1 MKGIGNSDRR
11 QKVADRQIDHV
22 GVPLWRAS
30 TEFTRRMIES
40 VRNMGFEDISLA
52 DSELFPYLDI
62 EGTGLSELAERK
74 GVSRQAIHQ
83 SVHSL
88 VKRGYLELIPDPD
101 DARTR
106 IARHSEKG
114 LELLE
119 AMQKVKKEIQ
129 NDALAALGPGKMKE
143 LTGMLEQLGDVF
155 RAPSDD

>member
-1 MKGIGNSDRR
+1 MTDNGNSDKR
-11 QKVADRQIDHV
+11 QKVAAQQIDHV

-30 TEFTRRMIES
+30 TEFTRRLIES
-40 VRNMGFEDISLA
+40 VRMMGFEDISLA
-52 DSELFPYLDI
+52 DSELFPFLDI

-106 IARHSEKG
+106 IARHSDKG

-119 AMQKVKKEIQ
+119 AMQKVKTEIQ
-129 NDALAALGPGKMKE
+129 NDALSALGPRKTKE
-143 LTGMLEQLGDVF
+143 LTGMLDRLTDALKSSPDQ
-155 RAPSDD
+155 